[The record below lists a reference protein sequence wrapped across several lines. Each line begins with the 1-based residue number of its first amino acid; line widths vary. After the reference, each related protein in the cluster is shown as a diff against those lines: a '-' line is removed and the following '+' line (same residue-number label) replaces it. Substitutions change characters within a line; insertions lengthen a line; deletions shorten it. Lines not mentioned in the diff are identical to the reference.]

1 MFTFSN
7 FSFEPSSGVVQFH
20 TGDLGRPRVSL
31 RVCISAGNPV
41 FVIGTA
47 DDPVFYDA
55 ESIVRGLV
63 MGEDA
68 FDTAL
73 PPPLP
78 KPLALHNLSADDERL
93 ILDAALGMPRSVI
106 TARVGGK
113 VELDLILGR
122 VQTAGFGIS
131 NATSIKPIEDKVRE
145 AGAREERELNMNR
158 KLRDAADSG
167 VTLEINDPKSGF
179 FVIDRAPDTLLRQLA
194 ARKTPNYEERT
205 RMSWGFDQMQIGDR
219 MTVPANLAKRGQT
232 AVHVYASRVKKR
244 FHTVTNRGTGNLT
257 VIRLADRVGTKQK
270 LD

>member
-31 RVCISAGNPV
+31 RVCISAGNPG

-47 DDPVFYDA
+47 DEPIFYDA
-55 ESIVRGLV
+55 ESIVRGLIL
-63 MGEDA
+63 GGNE
-68 FDTAL
+68 FDTPL

-78 KPLALHNLSADDERL
+78 KPTLLHNLTADDERL
-93 ILDAALGMPRSVI
+93 ILDAALGM
-106 TARVGGK
+106 ARTTLISRKGGSE
-113 VELDLILGR
+113 ELDLLLGQ

-131 NATSIKPIEDKVRE
+131 KASSVKPIEAKVRE
-145 AGAREERELNMNR
+145 ALAREARELNINR

-179 FVIDRAPDTLLRQLA
+179 FVIDRAPEALLRQLA

-205 RMSWGFDQMQIGDR
+205 RMAWGFDQMQIDDR

-232 AVHVYASRVKKR
+232 AVHVYASRVGKR
-244 FHTVTNRGTGNLT
+244 FHTTTNRGTGNLT

>member
-1 MFTFSN
+1 MFTFAN

-93 ILDAALGMPRSVI
+93 ILDAALGMPRSALAV
-106 TARVGGK
+106 RKGGAEK
-113 VELDLILGR
+113 LDEFLLQ
-122 VQTAGFGIS
+122 VQTAGFGVGS
-131 NATSIKPIEDKVRE
+131 ASSIKPVEIKVRE
-145 AGAREERELNMNR
+145 DVAREARELNINR
-158 KLRDAADSG
+158 KLLDAADSG

-194 ARKTPNYEERT
+194 ARKAPNYEERT

-257 VIRLADRVGTKQK
+257 VIRLEDRVNTKQITE
-270 LD
+270 